1 MFRKQGVVEW
11 KGGVTFVEV
20 SNNKNEQE
28 DYEECKETIRD
39 VMAVL
44 FKGCGRQSNSVEPP
58 KMPLP

>member
-20 SNNKNEQE
+20 SNNKKEQE

-39 VMAVL
+39 VMAVR
-44 FKGCGRQSNSVEPP
+44 FKGCGRQS
-58 KMPLP
+58 